1 MEESKEVK
9 KMRKGI
15 YYLLIILLIT
25 ILPGCMTTETEK
37 ASESISF
44 DIGAAKNVVNTYM
57 NNLMKE
63 NYESNKKL
71 YVKELA
77 ESKSNMSNND
87 LKIEGYNISEINEI
101 GRSGIFKVKVTR
113 TDMKKPSASLD
124 EYAIKVIKDGADYK
138 ISEINDTVEKECFLE
153 GEGLRNRSKNDVK
166 TNLIIDYSGIP
177 QYVFSKDDKAQIYKN
192 TVPKEN
198 FGSINFSFS
207 GDRLAFSTFGKDA
220 YIGVVLIDESLA
232 VQGESGGNPGSSE
245 GSTGGSN
252 VKAKEKPIGKE
263 VISLDLIKDSK
274 AQFITFSLDEKFIL
288 VQYIKPNSG
297 RCIRIYKTNSGEL
310 IPLKFENNYDLSK
323 VDIIFSSFD
332 KDVLNY
338 EVVEKGTIDKSETD
352 IVGRWKLDLKDFKV
366 KKL

>member
-1 MEESKEVK
+1 MK
-9 KMRKGI
+9 KSI
-15 YYLLIILLIT
+15 YYLLIILFI
-25 ILPGCMTTETEK
+25 IVLPGCKTTKTEET
-37 ASESISF
+37 SESISF

-63 NYESNKKL
+63 NYENIKKL

-87 LKIEGYNISEINEI
+87 LKIKGYNITEINEI

-113 TDMKKPSASLD
+113 TDMKRTSASLD
-124 EYAIKVIKDGADYK
+124 EYAIKVIKDGAEYK

-177 QYVFSKDDKAQIYKN
+177 QYVFSKDDKAEIYKN

-198 FGSINFSFS
+198 FGTINFSFS
-207 GDRLAFSTFGKDA
+207 GERLAFSTFGKDA
-220 YIGVVLIDESLA
+220 YLGVVLIDESLQ
-232 VQGESGGNPGSSE
+232 VQGESGGNTLSSQ
-245 GSTGGSN
+245 GDTGGSN

-263 VISLDLIKDSK
+263 VISLDLINDSK
-274 AQFITFSLDEKFIL
+274 IEFITFSLDEKFIL
-288 VQYIKPNSG
+288 AQYIKPNSLK
-297 RCIRIYKTNSGEL
+297 CIRIYKTNSGEI
-310 IPLKFENNYDLSK
+310 IPLKFEDNYDLTK

-338 EVVEKGTIDKSETD
+338 EVVEKGTIDKSQTD
-352 IVGRWKLDLKDFKV
+352 IVGRWKLDLRDFKV